1 MFIIIEGGIDVEF
14 FEILNFEKNSSNGN
28 NSDKINEK
36 TIYIHRESV
45 CMGDDCLAP
54 NEGTIKIGVEQTIRN
69 LLDLVETEYR
79 LAQIS
84 GGKATWVLRCD
95 KKMIAVVSQEWGKG
109 KLLIDS
115 NIKIENI
122 IDFSIPKPI
131 LYYNYL
137 EQIDP
142 NKTYMILMEYLKNHA
157 ESPVS
162 IHGYVQNEIE
172 KIMI

>member
-1 MFIIIEGGIDVEF
+1 MEF
-14 FEILNFEKNSSNGN
+14 FEILNLGKNSIIGN
-28 NSDKINEK
+28 ACENIREK
-36 TIYIHRESV
+36 TIFIHRESV

-54 NEGTIKIGVEQTIRN
+54 NEGTIKIGEEQTIGN

-79 LAQIS
+79 LARIS
-84 GGKATWVLRCD
+84 DGKATWVLRYN
-95 KKMIAVVSQEWGKG
+95 KKMIAVVSQDWGKG

-115 NIKIENI
+115 NIKVKNI

-142 NKTYMILMEYLKNHA
+142 NKTYMILMEYLKNHD
-157 ESPVS
+157 ESPLS
-162 IHGYVQNEIE
+162 IHGYVQNEIVSLG
-172 KIMI
+172 